1 MKQFSFLPIILFVLL
16 LPACKPGYDK
26 VTGQMKA
33 MENRLYGPGTTSFDK
48 VKGDS
53 LMTLYQKFIDRF
65 PKDTLTPSVVF
76 KMANLA
82 VNLGHADTAI
92 LFFDRYIKDYPEG
105 PKAEVC
111 LFFKA
116 FVYENN
122 LQDFDKAKELYL
134 LFLEKYPD
142 SEFADDAQV
151 ALNNLGKSPDQFFME
166 FEAKRKADSMQKADS
181 LAGLAVR
188 KKKSR

>member
-134 LFLEKYPD
+134 LFLEKYPK

-151 ALNNLGKSPDQFFME
+151 AINNLGKSPDQFFME

-181 LAGLAVR
+181 LAGLSVR